1 MNYFAL
7 ICLVFFLSCSAPEK
21 TVNSS
26 TSETP
31 ISPEDLL
38 PPPGGE
44 GEIVLNEKREEIQNS
59 KRELAFFQKMSDI
72 PMELFR
78 VYVASDTYKVRQIR
92 GADRIQRKVDD
103 GGDELTK
110 DELKKMDLLNF
121 IDDGY
126 VLIGL
131 NPNSGKL
138 ETISFDRR
146 VPRINDVAKIIQND
160 ASRWSYDHIT
170 KDGKLQITKFM
181 INYQIRLYPNKT
193 PEEIKQMLKKKK

>member
-1 MNYFAL
+1 M
-7 ICLVFFLSCSAPEK
+7 
-21 TVNSS
+21 NSS
-26 TSETP
+26 SSETP